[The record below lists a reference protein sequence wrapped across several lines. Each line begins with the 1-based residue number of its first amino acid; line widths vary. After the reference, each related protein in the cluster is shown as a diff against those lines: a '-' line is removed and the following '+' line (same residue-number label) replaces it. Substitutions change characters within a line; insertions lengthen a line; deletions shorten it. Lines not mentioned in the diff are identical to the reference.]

1 MTDKIFIPAP
11 NWKKTVMAIAH
22 HWTVQS
28 AQGEGIWPG
37 QAQTQDTVPE
47 ALGEEA
53 QLQSTSTKQFG
64 SNF

>member
-1 MTDKIFIPAP
+1 
-11 NWKKTVMAIAH
+11 MATAH

-53 QLQSTSTKQFG
+53 QLQSTSTKRFG